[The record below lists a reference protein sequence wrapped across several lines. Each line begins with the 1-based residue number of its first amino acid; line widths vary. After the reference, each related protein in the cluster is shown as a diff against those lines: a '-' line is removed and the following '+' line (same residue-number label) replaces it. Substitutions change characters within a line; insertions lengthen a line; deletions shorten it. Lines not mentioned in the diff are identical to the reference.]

1 MLPRLVL
8 LPARLVHDDALDLP
22 LRHNHRDGPQRR
34 RPLCRNGLRGAR
46 PRPGTARAR
55 RLDGARRRG
64 PRARVPHHLRHLLP
78 GRLLLLR
85 LGLALCHHH
94 DELAHDGPPPRAD
107 ALLPPLHSL
116 RVQAHLQQV
125 PPARAHGGRRQL
137 QRRRLHR
144 QVCGDAD
151 VCQRAPAR
159 GAHRARLHR
168 RVASQAVAARPPL
181 LRRLHRRL
189 RRDLRGALPH
199 RLGQARALV
208 QLVHRLHPPPPRAS
222 LARDDARR
230 EGRGAQAAR
239 EAAQQRRLLRR
250 RLDARRAQQRARVGR
265 DVAHR
270 LPRERRNLARGG
282 AFREVA
288 QAAAGQAHVL
298 RPAASVEVT
307 TAAHKLTHNVHYLLR
322 ESVTMSKLQG

>member
-1 MLPRLVL
+1 
-8 LPARLVHDDALDLP
+8 
-22 LRHNHRDGPQRR
+22 
-34 RPLCRNGLRGAR
+34 
-46 PRPGTARAR
+46 
-55 RLDGARRRG
+55 
-64 PRARVPHHLRHLLP
+64 P

-94 DELAHDGPPPRAD
+94 DELAHDGSQSP
-107 ALLPPLHSL
+107 
-116 RVQAHLQQV
+116 
-125 PPARAHGGRRQL
+125 
-137 QRRRLHR
+137 
-144 QVCGDAD
+144 DAD

-322 ESVTMSKLQG
+322 ESVRDGVLCYRTFVLCECSSEH